1 MLEITNLTKTY
12 KGTKKPAVNNISLSL
27 KPGEIFGFLGLNGA
41 GKSTTF
47 KCATGIQTFEEG
59 TILINGFDIEKD
71 PLNAKQSLGYI
82 PDNHATFE
90 ELTGLEYINFMADVY
105 KVSEELRKIRI
116 NRFAEMFN
124 MEHALNTVIKAYSH
138 GMKQKIAI
146 MGGII
151 HYPKLWI
158 LDEPL
163 VGLDTF
169 SMDEIMAFMKEYAK
183 DGNTIIFSSHIMAL
197 VKELCE
203 RVAII
208 DHGEIKALFE
218 KPEDIAI
225 IDKHFKEIVDRYGN
239 NVNKES
245 LQKK

>member
-1 MLEITNLTKTY
+1 MLEILNLKKTY
-12 KGTKKPAVNNISLSL
+12 KGSKKHAVNNISLSL

-47 KCATGIQTFEEG
+47 KCTTGIQTFEEG
-59 TILINGFDIEKD
+59 TITINGYDITKE
-71 PLNAKQSLGYI
+71 PLKAKQSLGYI

-105 KVSEELRKIRI
+105 NVSEDLRNERI
-116 NRFAEMFN
+116 EKFAKMFK
-124 MEHALNTVIKAYSH
+124 MEEALNTVIKAYSH
-138 GMKQKIAI
+138 GMKQKIAM

-169 SMDEIMAFMKEYAK
+169 SMDEIMQFMKEYAK

-203 RVAII
+203 RIAII
-208 DHGEIKALFE
+208 DHGEIVALYD
-218 KPEDIAI
+218 KPEDIQT
-225 IDKHFKEIVDRYGN
+225 IDKHFKEKVRR
-239 NVNKES
+239 
-245 LQKK
+245 

>member
-12 KGTKKPAVNNISLSL
+12 KGANKPAVDNISLSL

-47 KCATGIQTFEEG
+47 KCICGIQSFDKG
-59 TILINGFDIEKD
+59 TISINGFDIINE
-71 PLNAKQSLGYI
+71 PLKAKASLAFI

-105 KVSEELRKIRI
+105 KVSLEDRKIRI
-116 NRFAEMFN
+116 EKFAEMFK
-124 MEHALNTVIKAYSH
+124 MSHALNTVIKAYSH

-169 SMDEIMAFMKEYAK
+169 SMNEIMTFMKDYAK
-183 DGNTIIFSSHIMAL
+183 AGNTIIFSSHIMAL
-197 VKELCE
+197 VKELCD
-203 RVAII
+203 RVSII
-208 DHGEIKALFE
+208 DHGVIKGLFD
-218 KPEDIAI
+218 KREDVLK
-225 IDKHFKEIVDRYGN
+225 IDKHFEELVDRR
-239 NVNKES
+239 
-245 LQKK
+245 

>member
-1 MLEITNLTKTY
+1 MLKIINLSKTY
-12 KGTKKPAVNNISLSL
+12 KGTKNPAVNNISLNL

-47 KCATGIQTFEEG
+47 KCITGIQNFEQGE
-59 TILINGFDIEKD
+59 ILINGYDIAKES
-71 PLNAKQSLGYI
+71 LLAKQSLGYI

-90 ELTGLEYINFMADVY
+90 ELSGLEYINFMADVY
-105 KVSEELRKIRI
+105 KVSKEDREERI
-116 NRFAEMFN
+116 NLFADMFS
-124 MEHALNTVIKAYSH
+124 MKHALNTVIKAYSH

-169 SMDEIMAFMKEYAK
+169 SMDAIMDFMKDYVK
-183 DGNTIIFSSHIMAL
+183 LGNTIMFSSHIMPL
-197 VKELCE
+197 VSKLCD

-208 DHGEIKALFE
+208 DQGVIKATFE
-218 KPEDIAI
+218 KEEDIDN
-225 IDKHFKEIVDRYGN
+225 IDKHFKEVAGKHVN
-239 NVNKES
+239 NIS
-245 LQKK
+245 

>member
-1 MLEITNLTKTY
+1 VLEITNLSKTY
-12 KGTKKPAVNNISLSL
+12 KGAKKPAVNHINLSL

-47 KCATGIQTFEEG
+47 KCVTGIQSYDTG
-59 TILINGFDIEKD
+59 TVTINGYDISKE
-71 PLNAKQSLGYI
+71 PLKAKQSLAYI

-90 ELTGLEYINFMADVY
+90 ELTGLEYINFMADIY
-105 KVSEELRKIRI
+105 QVSKEDREVRI
-116 NRFAEMFN
+116 KKFADMFN
-124 MEHALNTVIKAYSH
+124 MNHALNTVIKAYSH

-169 SMDEIMAFMKEYAK
+169 SMDEIMNFMKEYAK
-183 DGNTIIFSSHIMAL
+183 EGNTIIFSSHIMPL
-197 VKELCE
+197 VKELCD

-208 DHGEIKALFE
+208 DHGVIKALFDKE
-218 KPEDIAI
+218 EDIQR
-225 IDKHFKEIVDRYGN
+225 IDKHFKETVDRYGTN
-239 NVNKES
+239 AS
-245 LQKK
+245 

>member
-1 MLEITNLTKTY
+1 MLKITNLTKTY
-12 KGTKKPAVNNISLSL
+12 KGSSKPAVNNISLDL

-47 KCATGIQTFEEG
+47 KCATGIQNFDQGE
-59 TILINGFDIEKD
+59 ILINGYDIVKD
-71 PLNAKQSLGYI
+71 PLKAKQSLGYI

-105 KVSEELRKIRI
+105 KVSKELREERI
-116 NRFAEMFN
+116 ILFAKMFN

-169 SMDEIMAFMKEYAK
+169 SMDEIMKFMKEYAK
-183 DGNTIIFSSHIMAL
+183 QGNTIMFSSHIMSL
-197 VKELCE
+197 VKELCD

-208 DHGEIKALFE
+208 DHGVIKALY
-218 KPEDIAI
+218 EDKKDIDI
-225 IDKHFKEIVDRYGN
+225 IDKHFKEVVDRYGN
-239 NVNKES
+239 NVS
-245 LQKK
+245 

>member
-1 MLEITNLTKTY
+1 MLEIKNLSKTY
-12 KGTKKPAVNNISLSL
+12 KGSNKPAVNNISLSL

-47 KCATGIQTFEEG
+47 KCITGIQSFDEG
-59 TILINGFDIEKD
+59 SVTINGFDIIKD
-71 PLNAKQSLGYI
+71 QLEAKQSLAYI

-105 KVSEELRKIRI
+105 KVSLEDRKERI
-116 NRFAEMFN
+116 DKFARMFS

-169 SMDEIMAFMKEYAK
+169 SMDEIMSFMKAYAK
-183 DGNTIIFSSHIMAL
+183 AGNTIMFSSHIMSL
-197 VKELCE
+197 VKELCN

-208 DHGEIKALFE
+208 DHGVIKVLYEDA
-218 KPEDIAI
+218 KDIAV
-225 IDKHFKEIVDRYGN
+225 IDKNFKEIVNRYGYN
-239 NVNKES
+239 TR
-245 LQKK
+245 

>member
-1 MLEITNLTKTY
+1 MLTIKKLSKTY
-12 KGTKKPAVNNISLSL
+12 KGAKTPAVDKINLTL

-47 KCATGIQTFEEG
+47 KCITGIQSFDEG
-59 TILINGFDIEKD
+59 EVVINGFDITKE
-71 PLNAKQSLGYI
+71 PLKAKQSLGYI

-90 ELTGLEYINFMADVY
+90 ELTGLEYINFMADIY
-105 KVSEELRKIRI
+105 QVSKEDREVRI
-116 NRFAEMFN
+116 KKFADMFSMN
-124 MEHALNTVIKAYSH
+124 QALNTVIKAYSH

-169 SMDEIMAFMKEYAK
+169 SMDEIMDFMKAYAK
-183 DGNTIIFSSHIMAL
+183 EGNTIMFSSHIMPL
-197 VKELCE
+197 VKALCD

-208 DHGEIKALFE
+208 DHGVIKALFD
-218 KPEDIAI
+218 KKEDIEK
-225 IDKHFKEIVDRYGN
+225 IDIHFKETVDRYGTN
-239 NVNKES
+239 PTQKS
-245 LQKK
+245 L

>member
-1 MLEITNLTKTY
+1 MLTIENLTKVY
-12 KGTKKPAVNNISLSL
+12 KGSNKPAVDNISLSL

-47 KCATGIQTFEEG
+47 KCITGIQSFDQG
-59 TILINGFDIEKD
+59 TITINGYDILKD
-71 PLNAKQSLGYI
+71 QLQAKQSLGYI

-105 KVSEELRKIRI
+105 KVSIEHRTERI
-116 NRFAEMFN
+116 NKFAEMFN
-124 MEHALNTVIKAYSH
+124 MHDALNTVIKAYSH

-169 SMDEIMAFMKEYAK
+169 SMDEIMDFMRSYAK
-183 DGNTIIFSSHIMAL
+183 EGNTIIFSSHIMPL
-197 VKELCE
+197 VKSLCD

-208 DHGEIKALFE
+208 DHGVIKALFDQ
-218 KPEDIAI
+218 KLDIDN
-225 IDKHFKEIVDRYGN
+225 IDKHFKGIVDRYGHN
-239 NVNKES
+239 TR
-245 LQKK
+245 

>member
-1 MLEITNLTKTY
+1 MLTITNLSKTY
-12 KGTKKPAVNNISLSL
+12 KGAKKPAVNHINLNL

-47 KCATGIQTFEEG
+47 KCITGIQSFDEG
-59 TILINGFDIEKD
+59 DVVINGFNILKEPIK
-71 PLNAKQSLGYI
+71 AKKSLGYI

-90 ELTGLEYINFMADVY
+90 ELTGLEYIHFMADIY
-105 KVSEELRKIRI
+105 QVSKELRTERI
-116 NRFAEMFN
+116 EKFASMFN
-124 MEHALNTVIKAYSH
+124 MKHALNTVIKAYSH
-138 GMKQKIAI
+138 GMKQKIAM

-169 SMDEIMAFMKEYAK
+169 SMDEIMQFMKLYAK
-183 DGNTIIFSSHIMAL
+183 EGNTIIFSSHIMSL
-197 VKELCE
+197 VKELCD

-208 DHGEIKALFE
+208 DHGIIKALFD
-218 KPEDIAI
+218 KREDIDV

-239 NVNKES
+239 NTP
-245 LQKK
+245 

>member
-1 MLEITNLTKTY
+1 MLQITNLSKMY
-12 KGTKKPAVNNISLSL
+12 KGAKKPAVNKISLTL

-47 KCATGIQTFEEG
+47 KCITGIQSFDEG
-59 TILINGFDIEKD
+59 EVIINGFSILKE
-71 PLNAKQSLGYI
+71 PLKAKQSLGYI

-90 ELTGLEYINFMADVY
+90 ELTGLEYIHFMADIY
-105 KVSEELRKIRI
+105 QVSKEDREVRI
-116 NRFAEMFN
+116 HKFADMFN
-124 MEHALNTVIKAYSH
+124 MRSALNTVIKAYSH

-169 SMDEIMAFMKEYAK
+169 SMDEIMQFMKVYAK
-183 DGNTIIFSSHIMAL
+183 EGNTIIFSSHIMPL
-197 VKELCE
+197 VKALCE

-208 DHGEIKALFE
+208 DHGIIKALY
-218 KPEDIAI
+218 EDKSDIDI
-225 IDKHFKEIVDRYGN
+225 IDKHFKEVVDRYGN
-239 NVNKES
+239 NTP
-245 LQKK
+245 

>member
-1 MLEITNLTKTY
+1 MLTIENLTKVY
-12 KGTKKPAVNNISLSL
+12 KGSKKPAVDNISLSL

-47 KCATGIQTFEEG
+47 KCITGIQSFDQG
-59 TILINGFDIEKD
+59 TITINGYDILKD
-71 PLNAKQSLGYI
+71 QLQAKQSLGYI

-105 KVSEELRKIRI
+105 KVSLEDRTERI
-116 NRFAEMFN
+116 NKFAKMFN
-124 MEHALNTVIKAYSH
+124 MHEALNTVIKAYSH

-169 SMDEIMAFMKEYAK
+169 SMDEIMDFMKSYAK
-183 DGNTIIFSSHIMAL
+183 EGNTIIFSSHIMPL
-197 VKELCE
+197 VKSLCD

-208 DHGEIKALFE
+208 DHGVIKALFDQ
-218 KPEDIAI
+218 KSDIDN
-225 IDKHFKEIVDRYGN
+225 IDKHFKEIVDRYGHN
-239 NVNKES
+239 TR
-245 LQKK
+245 

>member
-1 MLEITNLTKTY
+1 MLEIKELTKTY
-12 KGTKKPAVNNISLSL
+12 KGSKNPAVKNISLSL

-47 KCATGIQTFEEG
+47 KCITGIQPYDLG
-59 TILINGFDIEKD
+59 SVYINGFDLKTD
-71 PLNAKQSLGYI
+71 PILAKQQLGYI

-90 ELTGLEYINFMADVY
+90 ELTGREYIYFMADVY
-105 KVSEELRKIRI
+105 QVSKNLRDERIKMFAKMFSMEE
-116 NRFAEMFN
+116 
-124 MEHALNTVIKAYSH
+124 ALDTTIKSYSH

-163 VGLDTF
+163 VGLDPF
-169 SMDEIMAFMKEYAK
+169 SMEEIMTFMKEYVK
-183 DGNTIIFSSHIMAL
+183 QGNTIIFSSHIL
-197 VKELCE
+197 PIVQELCD

-208 DHGEIKALFE
+208 HEGEIKGLYE
-218 KPEDIAI
+218 RNEINNISKYY
-225 IDKHFKEIVDRYGN
+225 KEIV
-239 NVNKES
+239 
-245 LQKK
+245 KK

>member
-1 MLEITNLTKTY
+1 MLTITNLTKTY
-12 KGTKKPAVNNISLSL
+12 KGAKVPAVNDITLNL

-47 KCATGIQTFEEG
+47 KCVSGIQSFELGE
-59 TILINGFDIEKD
+59 IKINNYDIVKE
-71 PLNAKQSLGYI
+71 PLLAKSNLGYI

-90 ELTGLEYINFMADVY
+90 ELTGLEYIYFMADVY
-105 KVSEELRKIRI
+105 RVSKELRDERVKL
-116 NRFAEMFN
+116 FGKMLK
-124 MEHALNTVIKAYSH
+124 MDHALNSVIKSYSH

-151 HYPKLWI
+151 HYPPLWI

-169 SMDEIMAFMKEYAK
+169 SMEEIMDFMKDYAK
-183 DGNTIIFSSHIMAL
+183 KGNTIIFSSHIMPL
-197 VKELCE
+197 VKELCD

-208 DHGEIKALFE
+208 DHGRIEALFD
-218 KPEDIAI
+218 KKEDINK
-225 IDKHFKEIVDRYGN
+225 IDEHFRRVAKR
-239 NVNKES
+239 
-245 LQKK
+245 

>member
-1 MLEITNLTKTY
+1 MLEIKGLTKTY
-12 KGTKKPAVNNISLSL
+12 KGASKPAAKDINLSL

-47 KCATGIQTFEEG
+47 KCITGIQSFEEG
-59 TILINGFDIEKD
+59 TITVNGYDIVKE
-71 PLNAKQSLGYI
+71 PLKAKASLAFI

-105 KVSEELRKIRI
+105 GVSLEDRKVRI
-116 NRFAEMFN
+116 EKFAEMFK
-124 MEHALNTVIKAYSH
+124 MSHALNTVIKAYSH

-169 SMDEIMAFMKEYAK
+169 SMNEIMAFMKEYVK
-183 DGNTIIFSSHIMAL
+183 DGNTIIFSSHIMSL
-197 VKELCE
+197 VKELCD
-203 RVAII
+203 RIAII
-208 DHGEIKALFE
+208 DHGLIKALFNS
-218 KPEDIAI
+218 KEDVLL
-225 IDKHFKEIVDRYGN
+225 IDKHYEAIVDR
-239 NVNKES
+239 K
-245 LQKK
+245 

>member
-1 MLEITNLTKTY
+1 MLEIKNLTKTY
-12 KGTKKPAVNNISLSL
+12 AGAKAPAINNINLSL
-27 KPGEIFGFLGLNGA
+27 RPGEIFGFLGLNGA
-41 GKSTTF
+41 GKSTAF
-47 KCATGIQTFEEG
+47 KCISGIQTFEKGE
-59 TILINGFDIEKD
+59 IIINGYNIKED
-71 PLNAKQSLGYI
+71 PLKAKANLSFI

-105 KVSEELRKIRI
+105 KVSLKDRKERI
-116 NRFAEMFN
+116 EIFSEMFKMKN
-124 MEHALNTVIKAYSH
+124 SLNTVIKAYSH

-169 SMDEIMAFMKEYAK
+169 SMNEIMTFMKEYAK
-183 DGNTIIFSSHIMAL
+183 AGNTIIFSSHIMPL
-197 VKELCE
+197 VKELCQ

-208 DHGEIKALFE
+208 DHGEIKGLFE
-218 KPEDIAI
+218 DKRDIEI
-225 IDKHFKEIVDRYGN
+225 IDQHFMRLVDRR
-239 NVNKES
+239 
-245 LQKK
+245 